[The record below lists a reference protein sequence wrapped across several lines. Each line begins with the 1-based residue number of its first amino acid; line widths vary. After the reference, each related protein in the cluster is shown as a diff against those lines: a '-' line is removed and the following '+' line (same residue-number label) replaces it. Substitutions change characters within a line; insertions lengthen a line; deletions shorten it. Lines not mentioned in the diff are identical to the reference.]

1 MSFWGRFQK
10 TWAGLFAKSE
20 RPDALPALDV
30 ASLTEHFNINA
41 EAKRMA
47 LLGLPAFHSKTLTQ
61 LEQEMFRYIDRGRE
75 QIQRQA
81 THELEKLDNLIAD
94 VHAQQHSMQS
104 AKTTADFERQALVVF
119 NEQSAWLEKL
129 GTKANR
135 RTNELERF
143 RKNNDLDRDAIY
155 PEGSGV
161 FMRYAFLLLLIVFE
175 GLFNAHFFAEGLTTG
190 LLGGF
195 SYAATLA
202 ALNVVVMFLMGKSL
216 LRWLFHVRA
225 PYKMVGLLGLGLSLL
240 YSVCVALA
248 IAHLRTAILGGSADP
263 TKDAW
268 VTLTSQTL
276 ALNDLLS
283 WALFLVTIGFGLAS
297 MLDGLFM
304 DDLYPGY
311 GDVTRREKLAVEE
324 FEDEFEEV
332 RQDLE
337 DLKQESLD
345 ALDEEVR
352 KATQLVAR
360 CKQLIDDKKLL
371 HKSWMKALDESEV
384 ALYAVLRIFRAENER
399 HRHDGMRPAYF
410 DTIPRLN
417 AVALPHPHTDQLEAS
432 YAELAAK
439 AKAMEDS
446 LSERKGFVY
455 ELFDKHIQQLNFIKQ
470 KPASHT

>member
-1 MSFWGRFQK
+1 MAFW
-10 TWAGLFAKSE
+10 E
-20 RPDALPALDV
+20 RDKDTERDDAVPALDV
-30 ASLTEHFNINA
+30 ASLTERFKINA

-61 LEQEMFRYIDRGRE
+61 IEQEMFRYIERGRE

-81 THELEKLDNLIAD
+81 TQELEKLDDLIAV
-94 VHAQQHSMQS
+94 VHAQQHHMHS
-104 AKTTADFERQALVVF
+104 ARSTADFERQALVVF

-129 GTKANR
+129 GHKANR
-135 RTNELERF
+135 RTTELERF
-143 RKNNDLDRDAIY
+143 RKHNDLERDAIY

-161 FMRYAFLLLLIVFE
+161 FMRYAFLLLLVVFE
-175 GLFNAHFFAEGLTTG
+175 GVFNAHFFAEGLTTG
-190 LLGGF
+190 LMGGF

-202 ALNVVVMFLMGKSL
+202 ALNVVVMFLLGKSV
-216 LRWLFHVRA
+216 LRWVFHIRA
-225 PYKMVGLLGLGLSLL
+225 PYKLVGLLGLGLSLL

-248 IAHLRTAILGGSADP
+248 IAHLRTAIVAGSADP

-268 VTLTSQTL
+268 LTLTSQTF

-283 WALFLVTIGFGLAS
+283 WALFLVTLGFGLAS
-297 MLDGLFM
+297 LLDGLFM

-311 GDVTRREKLAVEE
+311 GDITRREKLAV
-324 FEDEFEEV
+324 DEFEEEFDDV

-345 ALDEEVR
+345 ALDQEVV
-352 KATQLVAR
+352 KANQLVMR
-360 CKQLIDDKKLL
+360 CKQLIEDKKLL

-399 HRHDGMRPAYF
+399 HRHDGMRPVYF
-410 DTIPRLN
+410 DTIPNLH
-417 AVALPHPHTDQLEAS
+417 AVALPRPNNDKLEAD
-432 YAELAAK
+432 YAELVQK
-439 AKAMEDS
+439 AKAIENS

-455 ELFDKHIQQLNFIKQ
+455 ELFDKHIQQLNFIKH
-470 KPASHT
+470 KPSTAA

>member
-1 MSFWGRFQK
+1 MSLLATIKNKWA
-10 TWAGLFAKSE
+10 TWFAK
-20 RPDALPALDV
+20 PTPDDALPALDV
-30 ASLTEHFNINA
+30 AALSERFHVAA

-47 LLGLPAFHSKTLTQ
+47 LLGLPAFHSKSLTQ
-61 LEQEMFRYIDRGRE
+61 IEQEIFRYIDRGRE
-75 QIQRQA
+75 QMQRQA
-81 THELEKLDNLIAD
+81 THEFETLDHLIAE

-135 RTNELERF
+135 RTSELERF
-143 RKNNDLDRDAIY
+143 RKTHELERDAIY
-155 PEGSGV
+155 PEGASV

-175 GLFNAHFFAEGLTTG
+175 GLFNANFFAEGLTTG

-202 ALNVVVMFLMGKSL
+202 ALNVVVMFMLGKTV
-216 LRWLFHVRA
+216 LRWVFHVRA
-225 PYKMVGLLGLGLSLL
+225 PYKLVGLLGLGVSLL
-240 YSVCVALA
+240 YSVGVALA
-248 IAHLRTAILGGSADP
+248 IAHLRTAIVAGSADP
-263 TKDAW
+263 THQAW
-268 VTLTSQTL
+268 LTLTSQPL

-283 WALFLVTIGFGLAS
+283 WALFVVTIGFGLAS
-297 MLDGLFM
+297 LLDGLFM

-345 ALDEEVR
+345 ALDEEAQ
-352 KATQLVAR
+352 KAAQLVAR

-371 HKSWMKALDESEV
+371 HKSWMKTLDETEV

-417 AVALPHPHTDQLEAS
+417 PVTLPHPHTDQLEAG

-439 AKAMEDS
+439 AKAMQDT

-455 ELFDKHIQQLNFIKQ
+455 ELFDKHIQQLNFIKH
-470 KPASHT
+470 KPANAL